1 MPRTLRDSIEHPTYT
16 KAVIKQAS
24 HSPLGKLRVWCVVE
38 APDDVVIYQKF
49 FDSMKV
55 SILPSDDEN
64 GKRGCRNVES
74 IVSELYNEESDL
86 RLLGIRDCDYT
97 RYDERYSA
105 PDNVFLT
112 DCRDIEMMMFV
123 APSVL
128 QGLRDWNEEFPR
140 NIEECAQVE
149 RYLGYLRIY
158 NEIRQSSCRFHGN
171 LTKVSLVWDGGIH
184 AIKPDYRN
192 NLFNKFKEACEGEV
206 NKEDFENFV
215 EEKRLEE
222 EPYTYVCRGHDM
234 LNLLSAMMIYRE
246 YGLAKDIRERM
257 VNAYSDAD
265 FSATQLHAEILL
277 WAEERNLIVFPA

>member
-1 MPRTLRDSIEHPTYT
+1 MPRILRDSIEHPTYT

-64 GKRGCRNVES
+64 GMRGCRNVES
-74 IVSELYNEESDL
+74 IVSELYNEEADL
-86 RLLGIRDCDYT
+86 RLLGIQDCDYT

-140 NIEECAQVE
+140 KIEECAQVE

-158 NEIRQSSCRFHGN
+158 NEIRQTSCRFHGN
-171 LTKVSLVWDGGIH
+171 LTKVSLVWD
-184 AIKPDYRN
+184 
-192 NLFNKFKEACEGEV
+192 
-206 NKEDFENFV
+206 
-215 EEKRLEE
+215 LEE
-222 EPYTYVCRGHDM
+222 ESYAFICRGHDM
-234 LNLLSAMMIYRE
+234 LNLLPVMMIYRE
-246 YGLAKDIRERM
+246 YGPGKEIRERM
-257 VNAYSDAD
+257 VNAYSNVD
-265 FSATQLHAEILL
+265 FSATQLHAKILL
-277 WAEERNLIVFPA
+277 WAEKRDLIVFPA